1 MAANPGQPSGQNLLQ
16 RILNIE
22 NLLGING
29 ASNALFRVAD
39 ANGVQRVRIG
49 LLPNGDYG
57 VLFNDTLGN
66 QQELLPTVSSFYA
79 GNLTTSSGSFVT
91 IANSPSVK
99 AYLGASGDA
108 IVSASCNFNVS
119 TSGIVQLLI
128 DGTSPGANAGE
139 ILFCILGA
147 PGAVSVAAT
156 IKMSNLFQQ
165 TFSPNQSHTFTL
177 KYLSGSSSITCAQN
191 SLTVTPI

>member
-1 MAANPGQPSGQNLLQ
+1 MMAASNVPTGDALLARIINL
-16 RILNIE
+16 E
-22 NLLGING
+22 NLLGINSAG
-29 ASNALFRVAD
+29 QALFTVRDV
-39 ANGVQRVRIG
+39 NGLQRIRIG
-49 LLPNGDYG
+49 FLPNGDYG

-139 ILFCILGA
+139 ILFCLLGA

-156 IKMSNLFQQ
+156 IKVSNLFQQ